1 MKLSFGVLAALA
13 GVNGKIIE
21 IFNYKSFFFDFW
33 ISSKFSEAQ
42 VVCTQGTT
50 KQLFKAECNA
60 ADGFVITIQ
69 EVS

>member
-21 IFNYKSFFFDFW
+21 IFTYIFFDFW
-33 ISSKFSEAQ
+33 FSSKFSEAQ